1 MVRWSPLNFHLAVEK
16 HGNDIPVLQENLY
29 GGAKARDKVYI
40 LGLSDRY
47 YWEWPSAVSRV
58 QDKLTGSQCPLAI
71 TVSKNKGSI
80 TEVSTTASVW
90 YCELYWVNGSWRVEI
105 FRKEVWH
112 LLRVLLLNF
121 IWNFSMPGELS
132 TLFKNFV
139 SIYFQLFTSDRLNLD
154 SKPHVRMEII
164 NNLVVS

>member
-47 YWEWPSAVSRV
+47 YWEWPFAVSRV

-90 YCELYWVNGSWRVEI
+90 YCELYWMNGSWRVEI
-105 FRKEVWH
+105 FRKEVSN
-112 LLRVLLLNF
+112 LLRLLFCKFLWNLLISIVIFSF
-121 IWNFSMPGELS
+121 IICCRHSKWFIFHQNEINII
-132 TLFKNFV
+132 TKV
-139 SIYFQLFTSDRLNLD
+139 SITYFS
-154 SKPHVRMEII
+154 
-164 NNLVVS
+164 